1 MIRPERFFPVLS
13 TTPTS
18 ALPLTSNSIHRHW
31 VPMQL
36 AQAAGAKVTSAA
48 ATSLLAR
55 KFLLSAICTI
65 PPGSPELP
73 AMSGEM
79 GQKRI

>member
-1 MIRPERFFPVLS
+1 MSSRRPP
-13 TTPTS
+13 
-18 ALPLTSNSIHRHW
+18 
-31 VPMQL
+31 
-36 AQAAGAKVTSAA
+36 GAKVTSAA

-65 PPGSPELP
+65 LPGRPELP
-73 AMSGEM
+73 GMSGEM